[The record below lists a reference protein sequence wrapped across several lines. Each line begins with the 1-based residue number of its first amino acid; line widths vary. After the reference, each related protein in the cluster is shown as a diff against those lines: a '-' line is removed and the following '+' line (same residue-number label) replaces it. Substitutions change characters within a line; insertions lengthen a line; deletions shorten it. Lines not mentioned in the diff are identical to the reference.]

1 MKVCYDGTRG
11 EYYES
16 SDSLLNVTSKWK
28 QIRSNIS
35 SLQYFGLYFK

>member
-16 SDSLLNVTSKWK
+16 FDGLLNVTSK
-28 QIRSNIS
+28 
-35 SLQYFGLYFK
+35 